1 MTNFEEKLVMPNGI
15 MIKNRFFKAAM
26 SEGLA
31 DERNRP
37 TEKLVRLYETW
48 AKGGAGIV
56 VTGNVMVDRRAL
68 GEPRN
73 VVIEDEQDLELLKK
87 WANSGTQNNTQLWM
101 QINHPGKQVFKGIV
115 KEAVAPSKIE
125 FEPSLQKYFPIAREL
140 TEREIQD
147 IIKRFGTTAG
157 IAKKAGFTGVQIHA
171 AHGYLISQFLSNRH
185 NERADQWG
193 GSIENRMRFLI
204 EIYKSIRREVGE
216 EYPISVKLNSADFMK
231 AGFTEEDSMKVIS
244 RLNDLGIDLIE
255 VSGGSYEN
263 PRMTGSAM
271 KQSTQIREA
280 YFLEFAAEANKVSKA
295 PIVVTGGFRT
305 RKGMLEALQSG
316 DADMIG
322 LARPMAVYPNLPD
335 ELMEGS
341 REQVQLASRKTG
353 IKWIDRTA
361 MLELTWY
368 SLQLERIAVGK
379 APKET
384 LSPKLALLRSIF
396 KNGMDVFQMRRV

>member
-1 MTNFEEKLVMPNGI
+1 MTHFEDAIKLPNNTI
-15 MIKNRFFKAAM
+15 IKNRFFKAAM

-37 TEKLVRLYETW
+37 TEKLVRLYDAW

-73 VVIEDEQDLELLKK
+73 VVIEDEQDIELLKK
-87 WANSGTQNNTQLWM
+87 WASSGTQNNTQLWM

-115 KEAVAPSKIE
+115 KEAVAPSKVE
-125 FEPSLQKYFPIAREL
+125 FEPSLQRYFPIAREL
-140 TEREIQD
+140 TEKEIHD
-147 IIKRFGTTAG
+147 IIRRFGTTAG
-157 IAKKAGFTGVQIHA
+157 VAKTAGFTGVQIHA

-185 NERADQWG
+185 NKRIDQWG
-193 GSIENRMRFLI
+193 GSIQNRMRFLE
-204 EIYKSIRREVGE
+204 EIYNSIRREVGDE
-216 EYPISVKLNSADFMK
+216 FPISVKLNSADFMK
-231 AGFTEEDSMKVIS
+231 AGFTEEDSMMVIK

-263 PRMTGSAM
+263 PRMTGSNM
-271 KQSTQIREA
+271 KHSTLKREA
-280 YFLEFAAEANKVSKA
+280 YFLDFAAEAIKISKA

-305 RKGMLEALQSG
+305 RGGMLDALQSG

-322 LARPMAVYPNLPD
+322 LARPMAVYPSLPN
-335 ELMEGS
+335 ELIAGS
-341 REQVQLASRKTG
+341 REQIQLAPRKTG
-353 IKWIDRTA
+353 IKWIDKTA

-368 SLQLERIAVGK
+368 SMQLERIAVGK
-379 APKET
+379 TPNET
-384 LSPKLALLRSIF
+384 LSPKLALIRSLI